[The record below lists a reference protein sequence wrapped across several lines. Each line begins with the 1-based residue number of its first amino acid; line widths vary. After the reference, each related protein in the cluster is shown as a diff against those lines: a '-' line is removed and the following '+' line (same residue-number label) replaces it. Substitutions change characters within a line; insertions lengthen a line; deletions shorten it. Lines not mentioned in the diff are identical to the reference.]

1 MMLRTIAVITAL
13 VCTSLVET
21 SLATPVKPK
30 DWVKY
35 YSLQPQSNNFTKYV
49 ESFFTCEGEYALC
62 AYATCVKVEG
72 SVPPVAECGCYS
84 YTSKTI
90 NIGAIV
96 GVLDRKIKK
105 TMKEKCKKR
114 KGSPTCKLFG
124 VNKTPFCKS
133 MNKETMYKG
142 AKPDYI
148 STWNPTDWDKT
159 VGYLPASYECPD
171 GGTYTNCFS
180 AACYKGAPKS
190 PFLQGIGSPK
200 FNATC
205 YCPYYTRSDTSVL
218 VWNATADPCGPT
230 NKKDVKKDTLIYNG
244 M

>member
-1 MMLRTIAVITAL
+1 MMLKIVAVSFAL
-13 VCTSLVET
+13 LCVLVGTSSAV
-21 SLATPVKPK
+21 PVKPK

-35 YSLQPQSNNFTKYV
+35 YSLRPQSNNIKKYV
-49 ESFFTCEGEYALC
+49 KSFFTCRGEYALC

-84 YTSKTI
+84 YPSKI
-90 NIGAIV
+90 ANIGAIV
-96 GVLDRKIKK
+96 GVLDRRIKK
-105 TMKEKCKKR
+105 SMKIECREKT
-114 KGSPTCKLFG
+114 GSPTCKLFG
-124 VNKTPFCKS
+124 VNSTPFCKA

-148 STWNPTDWDKT
+148 STWNPKDWDET

-171 GGTYTNCFS
+171 GGTFTNCFS

-205 YCPYYTRSDTSVL
+205 YCPYYTKKNASVL

-230 NKKDVKKDTLIYNG
+230 KSSDVKKNTLIYNG